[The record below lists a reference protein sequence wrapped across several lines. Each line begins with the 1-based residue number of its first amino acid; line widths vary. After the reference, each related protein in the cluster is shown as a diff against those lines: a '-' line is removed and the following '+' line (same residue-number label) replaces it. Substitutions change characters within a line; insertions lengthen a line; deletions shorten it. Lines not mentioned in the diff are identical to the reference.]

1 MFKLLIK
8 TFGLYTYKN
17 TIRKRVTEKE
27 RDYVINNIFL
37 ISCRSPRQ
45 PAVDNGGLGMHHRS
59 PASGSLASGHF
70 FEMSSHLLRKCDPNP
85 RWIWAGVVC
94 LTATNLVPPP
104 YAPCRYT
111 PLFLALCACATNKR
125 TSWVENIN

>member
-45 PAVDNGGLGMHHRS
+45 PAVDNGGCYIGTRTTTSSNLTEGI
-59 PASGSLASGHF
+59 LINF
-70 FEMSSHLLRKCDPNP
+70 FVFFLEISIKPNP
-85 RWIWAGVVC
+85 SR
-94 LTATNLVPPP
+94 
-104 YAPCRYT
+104 
-111 PLFLALCACATNKR
+111 
-125 TSWVENIN
+125 